1 MEELL
6 ANLLANTKIDDETI
20 FQTLVSHLQVSSLS
34 YEQYE
39 TLIEIC
45 QSHMEDIELSNR
57 VNKINSIIEDLKTR
71 SSNNTS
77 FSDFI
82 NGLYKIKAYV
92 NDENEITEKN
102 PTIEH
107 VIEFNYNKKNI
118 TLFNI
123 TIFDNQ
129 NDVIKTEVSIQIQD
143 ESESDTEMDEDE
155 DEDEDKNEMK
165 SDVEDENKEMEV
177 NDKVIISFENE
188 TCLDGF
194 INFMGWTPS
203 ESKEI
208 LKYFLNSIFTIFE
221 NETPL
226 KW

>member
-6 ANLLANTKIDDETI
+6 TNLLSNTKIDDETI
-20 FQTLVSHLQVSSLS
+20 FQILVSHLQVSPLS

-45 QSHMEDIELSNR
+45 QNHMEDIELSNR

-71 SSNNTS
+71 SSNNPS

-129 NDVIKTEVSIQIQD
+129 NDAVKTEVSIQIQD
-143 ESESDTEMDEDE
+143 ESESDNEMDEDE
-155 DEDEDKNEMK
+155 DEDQNEMK

-177 NDKVIISFENE
+177 NDKDIISFENE

-194 INFMGWTPS
+194 MNFMGWTPS

-208 LKYFLNSIFTIFE
+208 LKFFLNSIFTVFE
-221 NETPL
+221 NDTPL